1 MELVVDVTEL
11 EVCPCDAVE
20 ETCVAFVADKKED
33 VLSVVHVVVVA
44 VDVDSRVRLDE
55 EDGLIDKAVL

>member
-33 VLSVVHVVVVA
+33 VLSVAHVVVA